1 MPLNFNL
8 KNSHSFSFN
17 YAGSVL
23 GCACV
28 FVPREEER
36 LLCVS
41 VNEVQGSEIRLKRNE
56 ANKSQT
62 KRGGGSENSFT
73 TITETKE
80 INPRGK
86 PQVSQ
91 EKAGCVEDMIDKWS
105 SASFLQ

>member
-1 MPLNFNL
+1 M
-8 KNSHSFSFN
+8 
-17 YAGSVL
+17 
-23 GCACV
+23 

-41 VNEVQGSEIRLKRNE
+41 VNEVQGLESRLKRNV

-62 KRGGGSENSFT
+62 KWGGSENSFT
-73 TITETKE
+73 TIRETKE
-80 INPRGK
+80 ISPRGK

-91 EKAGCVEDMIDKWS
+91 EKAGCVEDMMDKYS